1 MYQTKNAVKRS
12 VLLKVVE
19 GDGFEPPNPMG
30 ADLQS
35 AAFSLFATLPYLSCY

>member
-1 MYQTKNAVKRS
+1 M
-12 VLLKVVE
+12 VE

-35 AAFSLFATLPYLSCY
+35 AAFSLFATPPDVWYLNAITLYQINL